1 MEDSRDILPINN
13 NNKKRYSVYRF
24 RPRTYMEGTLI
35 LVLCCILLLLL
46 LYYLFIYDS
55 KIK

>member
-13 NNKKRYSVYRF
+13 NDKKKYSVYRF

-35 LVLCCILLLLL
+35 LVLCCILLILL
-46 LYYLFIYDS
+46 LYYLFVYNPEQ
-55 KIK
+55 